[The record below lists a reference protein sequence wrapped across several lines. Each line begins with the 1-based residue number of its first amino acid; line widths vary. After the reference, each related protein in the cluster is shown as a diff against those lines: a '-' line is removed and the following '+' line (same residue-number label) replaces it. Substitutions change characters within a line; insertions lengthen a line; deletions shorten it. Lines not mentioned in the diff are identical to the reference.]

1 MHEDPQA
8 LPWMLAVFPCAG
20 EPRSK
25 PRRTNPKDLEA
36 VTLAIR
42 RLLVSLIV
50 LSTVAF
56 AVGAIVDHSS
66 GELAAEGSGV
76 QAPAHDEGGE
86 AVEGSGEAGEGGG
99 EVAPASKG
107 SEEPHGEAT
116 LFGTDPESTPLVVLA
131 IVASLLLAAGCWFR
145 PEWRWLLVVTAFAMA
160 AFAVLDLREVIH
172 QLDESD
178 TGLAFVAG
186 AVATLH
192 VAAAVT
198 AVILARRSREREAP
212 GAA

>member
-8 LPWMLAVFPCAG
+8 LPWMLAVFSCEG
-20 EPRSK
+20 EPRSEA
-25 PRRTNPKDLEA
+25 RRTDPEGLEA
-36 VTLAIR
+36 VTLTIR
-42 RLLVSLIV
+42 RLLVALIV

-56 AVGAIVDHSS
+56 AVGAIVEHSS
-66 GELAAEGSGV
+66 GEPAAEGSGTK
-76 QAPAHDEGGE
+76 APAHDKGGE

-99 EVAPASKG
+99 EEAPVSEG
-107 SEEPHGEAT
+107 SEEPNGEET
-116 LFGTDPESTPLVVLA
+116 LFGTDPESTPVVVLA

-178 TGLAFVAG
+178 TGLASVAG
-186 AVATLH
+186 VVATLH

-212 GAA
+212 AAA

>member
-1 MHEDPQA
+1 
-8 LPWMLAVFPCAG
+8 MLLRKV
-20 EPRSK
+20 
-25 PRRTNPKDLEA
+25 
-36 VTLAIR
+36 
-42 RLLVSLIV
+42 LVSLIV

-56 AVGAIVDHSS
+56 AVGAIVEHSS
-66 GELAAEGSGV
+66 REPAAEGSGTE
-76 QAPAHDEGGE
+76 APAHDEGGG
-86 AVEGSGEAGEGGG
+86 AVEGSGEAHEGGG
-99 EVAPASKG
+99 EVTPVSEG
-107 SEEPHGEAT
+107 SEEPKGEET
-116 LFGTDPESTPLVVLA
+116 LLGTDPESTPLIVLA

-178 TGLAFVAG
+178 GGLAFVAG

-192 VAAAVT
+192 VAAAVI

-212 GAA
+212 AAA

>member
-1 MHEDPQA
+1 
-8 LPWMLAVFPCAG
+8 MLLRKV
-20 EPRSK
+20 
-25 PRRTNPKDLEA
+25 
-36 VTLAIR
+36 
-42 RLLVSLIV
+42 LVSLIV

-56 AVGAIVDHSS
+56 AVGAIVEHSS
-66 GELAAEGSGV
+66 VEPAAEDSGTESPV
-76 QAPAHDEGGE
+76 HGEGGG
-86 AVEGSGEAGEGGG
+86 AVEGSGKADEGGG
-99 EVAPASKG
+99 EVTPISER
-107 SEEPHGEAT
+107 SEEPNDEET

-145 PEWRWLLVVTAFAMA
+145 PDWRWLLVATAFAMA

-178 TGLAFVAG
+178 AGLAFVAG

-198 AVILARRSREREAP
+198 AVILARRSREWEAP
-212 GAA
+212 AAA

>member
-8 LPWMLAVFPCAG
+8 LPWMLAVFPCEG
-20 EPRSK
+20 EPRSE
-25 PRRTNPKDLEA
+25 PCRTDLENLEA

-56 AVGAIVDHSS
+56 AVGAIVEHSS
-66 GELAAEGSGV
+66 REPAAEGSGTE
-76 QAPAHDEGGE
+76 APAHDE
-86 AVEGSGEAGEGGG
+86 
-99 EVAPASKG
+99 VAPVSEG
-107 SEEPHGEAT
+107 SEEPNGEET
-116 LFGTDPESTPLVVLA
+116 LLGTDPESTPLVVLA

-145 PEWRWLLVVTAFAMA
+145 PEWRWVLAVTAFAMA
-160 AFAVLDLREVIH
+160 ALAVLDLREVIH

-212 GAA
+212 AAA

>member
-1 MHEDPQA
+1 MDVGSVPGES
-8 LPWMLAVFPCAG
+8 
-20 EPRSK
+20 EPRSE
-25 PRRTNPKDLEA
+25 PRRTDPEGLEA

-56 AVGAIVDHSS
+56 AVGAIVEHSS
-66 GELAAEGSGV
+66 GEPATEGSGTT
-76 QAPAHDEGGE
+76 APAHDEGGQ
-86 AVEGSGEAGEGGG
+86 ALEGLGEAGEGGT
-99 EVAPASKG
+99 EAAQVSAPVSEE
-107 SEEPHGEAT
+107 SEEPTREET

-131 IVASLLLAAGCWFR
+131 IVTSLLLAAGCWFR

-178 TGLAFVAG
+178 TGLAVVAG
-186 AVATLH
+186 AVASLH

-212 GAA
+212 AAA

>member
-8 LPWMLAVFPCAG
+8 LPWMLAVFPCEG
-20 EPRSK
+20 EPRSE
-25 PRRTNPKDLEA
+25 PRRTDLENLEA

-56 AVGAIVDHSS
+56 AVGAIVEHSR
-66 GELAAEGSGV
+66 GELAAEGSGTE
-76 QAPAHDEGGE
+76 APAGEGDG
-86 AVEGSGEAGEGGG
+86 AVEGSGEVGEGGG
-99 EVAPASKG
+99 EVAPISEG
-107 SEEPHGEAT
+107 SEEPNAEET
-116 LFGTDPESTPLVVLA
+116 LFGNDPESTPLVLLA

-178 TGLAFVAG
+178 TGLASVAG

-212 GAA
+212 AAA

>member
-1 MHEDPQA
+1 
-8 LPWMLAVFPCAG
+8 MLLRKV
-20 EPRSK
+20 
-25 PRRTNPKDLEA
+25 
-36 VTLAIR
+36 
-42 RLLVSLIV
+42 LVSPIV

-56 AVGAIVDHSS
+56 AVGAIVERSS
-66 GELAAEGSGV
+66 VEPAAEGSGTK
-76 QAPAHDEGGE
+76 APAHGESGE

-99 EVAPASKG
+99 EVAPVSEG
-107 SEEPHGEAT
+107 SEEPNGEET
-116 LFGTDPESTPLVVLA
+116 LFGKDPESTPLVMLA

-178 TGLAFVAG
+178 TGLASVAG

-212 GAA
+212 AAA

>member
-1 MHEDPQA
+1 M
-8 LPWMLAVFPCAG
+8 
-20 EPRSK
+20 
-25 PRRTNPKDLEA
+25 
-36 VTLAIR
+36 AIR
-42 RLLVSLIV
+42 KLLVSLIV

-56 AVGAIVDHSS
+56 AVGAIAEHSS
-66 GELAAEGSGV
+66 GEPAAEGSGTE
-76 QAPAHDEGGE
+76 APAHDE
-86 AVEGSGEAGEGGG
+86 
-99 EVAPASKG
+99 VAPISQG
-107 SEEPHGEAT
+107 SEEPNGEET
-116 LFGTDPESTPLVVLA
+116 LFGNDPESTPLVVLA

-178 TGLAFVAG
+178 AGLASVAG

-198 AVILARRSREREAP
+198 AVIMARRSREREAP
-212 GAA
+212 AAA

>member
-1 MHEDPQA
+1 M
-8 LPWMLAVFPCAG
+8 
-20 EPRSK
+20 
-25 PRRTNPKDLEA
+25 
-36 VTLAIR
+36 AIR
-42 RLLVSLIV
+42 KLLVSLIV

-56 AVGAIVDHSS
+56 AVGAIAEHSS
-66 GELAAEGSGV
+66 GE
-76 QAPAHDEGGE
+76 PAHREGGE

-99 EVAPASKG
+99 EVAPITEG
-107 SEEPHGEAT
+107 SVEPNGEET
-116 LFGTDPESTPLVVLA
+116 LFGNDPESTPLVVLA

-160 AFAVLDLREVIH
+160 GFAVLDLREVIH

-178 TGLAFVAG
+178 TGLASVAV

-192 VAAAVT
+192 VTAAVT

-212 GAA
+212 AAA

>member
-8 LPWMLAVFPCAG
+8 LPWMLAVFPCEG
-20 EPRSK
+20 EPRSE
-25 PRRTNPKDLEA
+25 PRRTDLENLEA

-56 AVGAIVDHSS
+56 TVGAIAEHSS
-66 GELAAEGSGV
+66 GEPAAEGSRTE
-76 QAPAHDEGGE
+76 APAH
-86 AVEGSGEAGEGGG
+86 G
-99 EVAPASKG
+99 EVAPISEG
-107 SEEPHGEAT
+107 SDEPNGEET
-116 LFGTDPESTPLVVLA
+116 LFGKDPESTPLVVLA

-198 AVILARRSREREAP
+198 AVVLARRSREREAP
-212 GAA
+212 AAA

>member
-1 MHEDPQA
+1 MIKPSTHSTARRPNHRTPSVEGF
-8 LPWMLAVFPCAG
+8 VTTTE
-20 EPRSK
+20 EPVLLRK
-25 PRRTNPKDLEA
+25 
-36 VTLAIR
+36 V
-42 RLLVSLIV
+42 LVSLIV

-56 AVGAIVDHSS
+56 AVGAIAEHSS
-66 GELAAEGSGV
+66 GEPTAEGSGTE
-76 QAPAHDEGGE
+76 APAHGSSGE
-86 AVEGSGEAGEGGG
+86 AVEGSAESGEVGG
-99 EVAPASKG
+99 EVAPVSEG
-107 SEEPHGEAT
+107 SEEPNDEET

-178 TGLAFVAG
+178 AGLASVAG

-212 GAA
+212 AAA

>member
-1 MHEDPQA
+1 
-8 LPWMLAVFPCAG
+8 MLTPSTRSTTRRPNHCTASVEELVTTTE
-20 EPRSK
+20 EPMLLRK
-25 PRRTNPKDLEA
+25 
-36 VTLAIR
+36 V
-42 RLLVSLIV
+42 LVSLIV

-56 AVGAIVDHSS
+56 AVGAIVEHSS
-66 GELAAEGSGV
+66 AEPTAEGSGTESPV
-76 QAPAHDEGGE
+76 H
-86 AVEGSGEAGEGGG
+86 GEGGG
-99 EVAPASKG
+99 AVEVSGEADEGGGQVTPVSEG
-107 SEEPHGEAT
+107 SEEPNGEET

-178 TGLAFVAG
+178 AGLAFVAG

-192 VAAAVT
+192 LAAAVT

-212 GAA
+212 VAA